1 MQTTSALYQ
10 QILADPGH
18 YFKTKVE
25 IAGNEVDESQI
36 IELEREAI
44 GVADK
49 KPSVGGALA
58 SQITLTILEPA
69 FTIPR
74 MAAVSIFVQA
84 CTEAQSSEWIPEGT
98 YYIDTRQHNQTVNG
112 VGTLK
117 ITAYDA
123 MLIADQD
130 YPSTNHVWPY
140 RDALVV
146 AEIASTMGV
155 TVDPRTN
162 QFLTAGY
169 MVDMP
174 VSYNMRETLANIAAA
189 YGGNFVISPGGQL
202 LFVPL
207 YGLDPEITGN
217 YLADENGN
225 ALVFGDE
232 GWCILV

>member
-10 QILADPGH
+10 QIVADPSRF
-18 YFKTKVE
+18 FKTKVE
-25 IAGNEVDESQI
+25 IAGNELDESQI

-58 SQITLTILEPA
+58 SQITLTILEPD
-69 FTIPR
+69 FSIPR
-74 MAAVSIFVQA
+74 MAAVSVFVQA
-84 CTEAQSSEWIPEGT
+84 CTETQSSEWIPEGT

-117 ITAYDA
+117 ITAYDT
-123 MLIADQD
+123 MLKADQD
-130 YPSTNHVWPY
+130 YPSTNHAWPY

-146 AEIASTMGV
+146 AEIASVMGV
-155 TVDPRTN
+155 NVDSRTD

-169 MVDMP
+169 LIDLP
-174 VSYNMRETLANIAAA
+174 LGYTMRETLANIAAA
-189 YGGNFVISPGGQL
+189 YGGNFVISPAGQL

-207 YGLDPEITGN
+207 YGLAPEVSGN
-217 YLADENGN
+217 YLADESGN
-225 ALVFGDE
+225 ALVLGDE

>member
-10 QILADPGH
+10 QIVATSGH

-25 IAGNEVDESQI
+25 IAGNEVPEAQI
-36 IELEREAI
+36 IKLEREEI
-44 GVADK
+44 GVSDK

-58 SQITLTILEPA
+58 AQIILTILEPA
-69 FTIPR
+69 FSIPR
-74 MAAVSIFVQA
+74 MAAVSVYVQA
-84 CTEAQSSEWIPEGT
+84 CTETLESEWIPKGT
-98 YYIDTRQHNQTVNG
+98 YYIDTRAHNQTVNG

-117 ITAYDA
+117 ITAFDA
-123 MLIADQD
+123 MLKADQD

-146 AEIASTMGV
+146 AEIASAMGV
-155 TVDPRTN
+155 PVDPRTN
-162 QFLTAGY
+162 QFITAGY
-169 MVDMP
+169 MIDMP
-174 VSYNMRETLANIAAA
+174 VSYNMRETLGHIAAA
-189 YGGNFVISPGGQL
+189 YGGNFVISPGNTL

-207 YGLDPEITGN
+207 YGTDPDVTGN
-217 YLADENGN
+217 YLADESGN